1 MCGRRRRFLRNCSL
15 LPWQSLGH
23 LLGLITVY
31 LVRAG
36 IMTDWQWH
44 RFDTKTLKHVAG
56 CQASQFHVRVCVQR
70 ATLGPP
76 TLPRSGRGRC
86 SLRRPLAIASGRAG
100 SRRGAHTTLDVT
112 WRLGKQGGVLA
123 CVALGGVPRVGAR
136 RLSPTLLECD
146 VARQST
152 CGWPNQIRVRQGKEW
167 PRIVTFGCAQL
178 PLASSVWYIFLGFM

>member
-1 MCGRRRRFLRNCSL
+1 MRNCSL

-23 LLGLITVY
+23 LLGLI
-31 LVRAG
+31 LRLLGASWHHDRLAMASVRYQNPE
-36 IMTDWQWH
+36 TCC
-44 RFDTKTLKHVAG
+44 RL
-56 CQASQFHVRVCVQR
+56 QASQFHVRVCVQR

-76 TLPRSGRGRC
+76 ALPRSGRGRC

-112 WRLGKQGGVLA
+112 WRRGKQGGVLA

-178 PLASSVWYIFLGFM
+178 GLNRLASSVWYIFLGFM